1 MQKDKKQLKQEYK
14 LGPRPMGVYLI
25 RNTTNDKVFL
35 GVAQDLGGIINSQ
48 RFQLRLGGHRNKALQ
63 ADWNELGEQT
73 FAFEILEELE
83 PPADPTFDRKK
94 ELALMETMWL
104 EELKPYGERG
114 YNQPKLSIE
123 EKLRRIARNRR
134 EFE

>member
-1 MQKDKKQLKQEYK
+1 
-14 LGPRPMGVYLI
+14 MGVYLI